1 MTRSYSA
8 RLNTAPEVMFR
19 TIGDES
25 VILNLNN
32 ERYLGLDAVGTRMW
46 TLLNGLG
53 SIQEAYESLLA
64 EFDVEPVRL
73 RHDLNELI
81 DQLLEHGLIEITA
94 AENVTE

>member
-8 RLNTAPEVMFR
+8 RLNTAPDVMFR

-32 ERYLGLDAVGTRMW
+32 EQYLGLDTVGTRMW
-46 TLLNGLG
+46 TLLNGSG

-73 RHDLNELI
+73 RNDLNELI
-81 DQLLEHGLIEITA
+81 DQLLEHGLIEITSSD
-94 AENVTE
+94 NVTE